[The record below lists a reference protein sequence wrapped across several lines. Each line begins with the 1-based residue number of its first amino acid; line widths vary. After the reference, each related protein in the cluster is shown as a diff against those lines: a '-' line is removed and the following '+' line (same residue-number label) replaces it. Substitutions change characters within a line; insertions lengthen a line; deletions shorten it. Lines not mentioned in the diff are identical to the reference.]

1 MKPENKPV
9 TLLFNPFYYVAGGK
23 ALGIGLAAILLAGLI
38 GALGNTH
45 FDGVLDTHKGAH
57 VPLWTFLVEGIIDW
71 LCLAAVLLAL
81 GKAISKTPFRALD
94 VLGTQALARWPTVFV
109 GLLMLPDAIRRFG
122 AQVLNLLANPGAK
135 PAINVAD
142 AVVCCL
148 VVLASIPFFC
158 WTIYLM
164 YKSFSVSCNV
174 KGGKAIGTFIAGLI
188 VAEVLSKLCMA
199 LLLTP
204 ALMFM
209 GSAASAPS
217 VPQAVESSDT
227 QTNNPPGEL
236 ADAGV
241 QFVNLL
247 VKEDYAGAVARFD
260 PTMTKVFPESKLRES
275 WRDLVKK
282 TGPFK
287 RQLKVRTTE
296 QKGYHIALVTCQFER
311 TTLNIK
317 VVFDAESQVTGLWY
331 VPSGSK

>member
-1 MKPENKPV
+1 
-9 TLLFNPFYYVAGGK
+9 VAGGK

-57 VPLWTFLVEGIIDW
+57 FPLWVFLAEGIIDW

-81 GKAISKTPFRALD
+81 GKAISKTSFRAFD
-94 VLGTQALARWPTVFV
+94 VLGTQALARWPMVWV

-122 AQVLNLLANPGAK
+122 AQLLDQVANPGAK
-135 PAINVAD
+135 PEINVAD

-148 VVLASIPFFC
+148 VVIASIPFFC
-158 WTIYLM
+158 WTVYLM
-164 YKSFSVSCNV
+164 YKAFSVSCNV
-174 KGGKAIGTFIAGLI
+174 KGVKAIGTFVGGLI

-204 ALMFM
+204 AVVFPGT

-217 VPQAVESSDT
+217 VPQPVESSDT
-227 QTNNPPGEL
+227 QTNTPSGGL
-236 ADAGV
+236 ADAGA
-241 QFVNLL
+241 QFVTLL

-260 PTMTKVFPESKLRES
+260 PTMTRVFPEPKLRES
-275 WRDLVKK
+275 WRGLVKK
-282 TGPFK
+282 AGPFK
-287 RQLKVRTTE
+287 KQLKVRTTE

-311 TTLNIK
+311 ATLDIK

-331 VPSGSK
+331 VPSGSR